1 MEEVIQIIKKLEKT
15 SSTNDKIQ
23 ILKDNKDNEVLKSIL
38 YYTYADNLQYG
49 FSEKKLRELLND
61 WAKNGVV
68 FKGVKWTN
76 VFDMFEELA
85 KSNINDELRKCV
97 ANFLCDNNSTEGEQE
112 LYIRILT
119 KDLRCNFSAKLINR
133 AIPKLIPEFNIQQ
146 AYPIHKYPLK
156 KGTWFCLEDKLNGI
170 NCSDLNG
177 IMLSRQGK
185 ELSNLGHIL
194 QQLEQ
199 LSFKGYYFNGELVRK
214 NIDNIPNGDNF
225 RLTTSIVNSDA
236 KDKTMIDFIIFDLL
250 PIEEFHQGK
259 SKLKYKERLKL
270 LKQLKQE
277 ALEKGLMNLDI
288 PKIYYEGNDIDVIEE
303 YLEIA
308 TSEDKE
314 GLMAIKDC
322 EWKNKRHN
330 GILKIKKFMT
340 ADCKIIGYEEGEGR
354 LKGTLGS
361 FVIDYKGNSV
371 KVGSGY
377 SDIQREEYWSNKD
390 IYVGRILEV
399 KYKEESKDKNTGLVS
414 LQFPT
419 FVCIREEGKTVSYN

>member
-1 MEEVIQIIKKLEKT
+1 MENVIKIIEDLRGT
-15 SSTNDKIQ
+15 SSTNDKITIIKKNADNKVFTD
-23 ILKDNKDNEVLKSIL
+23 ILK
-38 YYTYADNLQYG
+38 YTYDDNLQYG
-49 FSEKKLRELLND
+49 FSENKLRNLLHDFIINND
-61 WAKNGVV
+61 KT
-68 FKGVKWTN
+68 WTN
-76 VFDMFEELA
+76 GFDMLNKLSE
-85 KSNINDELRKCV
+85 SNINDVLRNRV
-97 ANFLCDNNSTEGEQE
+97 LIFLSIRSYEEQE
-112 LYIRILT
+112 LWINVLT
-119 KDLRCNFSAKLINR
+119 KDLRCNISGKSINK
-133 AIPKLIPEFNIQQ
+133 AIKGLIPEFNIQQ

-156 KGTWFCLEDKLNGI
+156 QGTWFCLEDKLNGI
-170 NCSDLNG
+170 NCSDVNG

-214 NIDNIPNGDNF
+214 NIDNLSNGENF

-236 KDKTMIDFIIFDLL
+236 EDKTMIDFIVFDLI
-250 PIEEFHQGK
+250 PIEEFYQGK

-277 ALEKGLMNLDI
+277 ALEKGLINLDI
-288 PKIYYEGNDIDVIEE
+288 PKIYYEGDNIDVIAE

-340 ADCKIIGYEEGEGR
+340 ADCSIIGYEEGDGKY
-354 LKGTLGS
+354 KGVLGS
-361 FVIDYKGNSV
+361 FIIDYKGNKV
-371 KVGSGY
+371 NVGSGY
-377 SDIQREEYWSNKD
+377 TDEQRQEYWTNRDKYID
-390 IYVGRILEV
+390 RILEV
-399 KYKEESKDKNTGLVS
+399 KYKEETMDKKTKLIS

-419 FVCIREEGKTVSYN
+419 FVCIREEGKEVSYN